1 MPKRPLALGIVNKL
15 DDYLLRNKPDTWT
28 TRIHL
33 VLYYSLLYALALS
46 VICFMIPDNP
56 LRDSFVGY
64 WIMAQSVLVV
74 VAIVFWIV
82 YLVRFNNF
90 KSYGLTHGGDRVKTY
105 FFFFLGMVFM
115 SSTCFIPPI
124 IETYKTMIHYSPSQI
139 VEDMDE
145 MNVLLARLTKD
156 DTRAEITIDTI
167 YVIDPNSTYIPYSS
181 GSGSYTWN
189 DSLGAY
195 IKEPMYLSRE
205 ELKYTLVDDDS
216 ILWINNNKLVRY
228 QVTNLHFVAS
238 YLLEEHDDIQPL
250 SNFEIYNRVYKN
262 DRPEDIQKL
271 EKEFFE
277 VSEKYRDPENAG
289 DDYWNYS
296 IDPTAVAAAKYR
308 TGQVSSGISNISSRY
323 YRWDDWQIVAAYHTI
338 YYVAMFIGLC
348 LFIFRHSTMRTFF
361 LSILAGVLLAIIT
374 GIFGAFFDFNE
385 EGAIITALIYFVFFF
400 VFALCTVQWK
410 VRSVFTGMALNLAVI
425 CTPFIPF
432 LCVLLYYEMNQPDYY
447 NYYYMSSSYYS
458 DAVDRDTVQLHYQIS
473 EAFGF
478 IILLVLIETVYK
490 WMYRRWYSAPEE

>member
-33 VLYYSLLYALALS
+33 VIYYSILYTLALC

-56 LRDSFVGY
+56 LRSSIVGY
-64 WIMAQSVLVV
+64 WIMAQSVLVI

-105 FFFFLGMVFM
+105 FFFFIGMVFM
-115 SSTCFIPPI
+115 ISTCFIPPI
-124 IETYKTMIHYSPSQI
+124 IETYKTMIRYSPSQI

-145 MNVLLARLTKD
+145 MNILLARLTKEE
-156 DTRAEITIDTI
+156 TRAEVTIDTI
-167 YVIDPNSTYIPYSS
+167 YILDPNSPYAPYSS
-181 GSGSYTWN
+181 GSGSIIWN
-189 DSLGAY
+189 DSVGAY
-195 IKEPMYLSRE
+195 IKESMYLSRE
-205 ELKYTLVDDDS
+205 ELKYQLAEDDS
-216 ILWINNNKLVRY
+216 VLWINNNKLVRF
-228 QVTNLHFVAS
+228 QVSNLQFIS
-238 YLLEEHDDIQPL
+238 SWDITENEDMKPM
-250 SNFEIYNRVYKN
+250 SSFEIYNRVYYN
-262 DRPEDIQKL
+262 DKPEDIQKL
-271 EKEFFE
+271 EKEFFD
-277 VSEKYRDPENAG
+277 VSEKYRDPANAG

-296 IDPTAVAAAKYR
+296 IDPSSVAAAKYR
-308 TGQVSSGISNISSRY
+308 TGQVSSGISNVSTRY
-323 YRWDDWQIVAAYHTI
+323 YRWDEWEMVAAYHTI

-361 LSILAGVLLAIIT
+361 LSILAAILLAIIT
-374 GIFGAFFDFNE
+374 AIFGALLNFE
-385 EGAIITALIYFVFFF
+385 VEGAIISVLVYFAFFLI
-400 VFALCTVQWK
+400 FAISTVQWK

-432 LCVLLYYEMNQPDYY
+432 LCVALYYEIHRADYY
-447 NYYYMSSSYYS
+447 TSYYYSNNNY
-458 DAVDRDTVQLHYQIS
+458 DTFDRDTERLHYYIS

-490 WMYRRWYSAPEE
+490 WMYRRWYAAPEE